1 MATSGMRLRVMSG
14 SVDVI
19 FSVFLFGNS
28 QGRVDYPKEKHTHTH
43 TPINFTIKNN
53 TLNYQ
58 FTWLFLNNYHQLCI
72 MVLKLSC

>member
-1 MATSGMRLRVMSG
+1 MSG

-43 TPINFTIKNN
+43 TLINFTIKSN
-53 TLNYQ
+53 TLNCQ